1 MVFAMNNKDKLQLLE
16 ERIASDY
23 QTVRLQLIDHHYDK
37 SFIQQCLQQIK
48 LDVPLVDIGMKEFS
62 PLEKLG
68 LKLLLDSAEMQ

>member
-1 MVFAMNNKDKLQLLE
+1 MNNKDKLQILE

-23 QTVRLQLIDHHYDK
+23 KTVRLQLIEHHYDK
-37 SFIQQCLQQIK
+37 VFIQQCLQQIR

-68 LKLLLDSAEMQ
+68 LMLLLDSAEMQ

>member
-37 SFIQQCLQQIK
+37 SLIQQCLQQIK
-48 LDVPLVDIGMKEFS
+48 LDVSLVDIGMKEFS